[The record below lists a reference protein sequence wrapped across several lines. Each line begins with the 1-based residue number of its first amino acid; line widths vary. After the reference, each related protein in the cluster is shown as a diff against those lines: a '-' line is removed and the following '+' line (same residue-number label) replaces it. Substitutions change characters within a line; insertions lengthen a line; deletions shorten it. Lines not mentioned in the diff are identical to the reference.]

1 MNEKYKDILA
11 AEHHKS
17 SVHPQ
22 MSKLDRAAQFASF
35 AALTGH
41 SDAISEEARLVDSKE
56 ELNDEQIFD
65 LNSKLNYICEH
76 VDSLSEVTITYFMAD
91 SRKRGG
97 AYLSVTCKIKRIDI
111 VNRVITTTEGLE
123 IKIDDILEIVI

>member
-1 MNEKYKDILA
+1 MNEKYKNILY
-11 AEHHKS
+11 AEHHVS

-41 SDAISEEARLVDSKE
+41 SDAVKEEARLVDSKI

-65 LNSKLNYICEH
+65 LNTKFNYIC
-76 VDSLSEVTITYFMAD
+76 DNISTLSQVTITYFVPD
-91 SRKRGG
+91 SRKNGG
-97 AYLSVTCKIKRIDI
+97 AYLSVTCKIKKIDI
-111 VNRVITTTEGLE
+111 VNRVITTAEGLE